1 MCPDADTAVQLVS
14 GALIERQN
22 RLSVHD
28 HTEAA
33 GSLADHLDGRLD
45 RSAARLRMM
54 LAVQAAPTL
63 QRSVRLV
70 LSHRQMAE
78 LAAGLRSSG
87 GSSAEPD
94 AGGLDQLPLAARS
107 TAIRAPWTALSG

>member
-45 RSAARLRMM
+45 RSAGGAHF
-54 LAVQAAPTL
+54 AAF
-63 QRSVRLV
+63 
-70 LSHRQMAE
+70 
-78 LAAGLRSSG
+78 G
-87 GSSAEPD
+87 
-94 AGGLDQLPLAARS
+94 AARVVPP
-107 TAIRAPWTALSG
+107 ADG